1 MRQRSFPP
9 LTSTFSYASKVE
21 CCPLSPLART
31 QPPSVGGGKNCLW
44 GQPQVGSFCTHT
56 VSKGGVFEVMT
67 VCVVRDGGGQVGRTG
82 EAPAECC
89 LVKEEEEDEW
99 QRRQSNGEEK
109 SIKGTPTKEEGE
121 EELFK
126 PRPSSSDEAVATD

>member
-1 MRQRSFPP
+1 M
-9 LTSTFSYASKVE
+9 
-21 CCPLSPLART
+21 
-31 QPPSVGGGKNCLW
+31 
-44 GQPQVGSFCTHT
+44 
-56 VSKGGVFEVMT
+56 
-67 VCVVRDGGGQVGRTG
+67 VRDGGGQVGRTG